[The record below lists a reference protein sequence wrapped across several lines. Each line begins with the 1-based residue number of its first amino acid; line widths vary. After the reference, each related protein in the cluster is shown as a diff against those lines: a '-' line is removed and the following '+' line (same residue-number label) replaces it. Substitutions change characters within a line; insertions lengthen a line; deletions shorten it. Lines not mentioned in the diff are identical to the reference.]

1 MPIRKDDEVTVVR
14 GSFKGREG
22 KVVQVYR
29 KKWVIHIERITREK
43 VNGATVNVGVDPSKV
58 VITKLKLD
66 KDRKAILDRKDSQ
79 KKSAAAK
86 GKFSEK
92 DVAMADVD

>member
-14 GSFKGREG
+14 GNFKGREG
-22 KVVQVYR
+22 KVVQEYR

-58 VITKLKLD
+58 VITKLKID
-66 KDRKAILDRKDSQ
+66 KDRKALLERKMG
-79 KKSAAAK
+79 KCAEGK
-86 GKFSEK
+86 GKFTEHEVK
-92 DVAMADVD
+92 LMQHVY